1 MYNYNSIHKIIVVSI
16 VLVWTMFQFQSRKTE
31 ELNYEDGSYKRTGEL
46 KNGLNHGL
54 WTWYF
59 PNGQVQMKGN
69 FEMGQ
74 REGVWQTFDSLG
86 NLRVESYYIDNKLNG
101 KMLVLSEKGDTV
113 SVKEF
118 RDDEVIGY

>member
-1 MYNYNSIHKIIVVSI
+1 M
-16 VLVWTMFQFQSRKTE
+16 
-31 ELNYEDGSYKRTGEL
+31 NYEDGSYKRTGEL

-101 KMLVLSEKGDTV
+101 KMLVFSEDGDTV
-113 SVKEF
+113 SAKEF
-118 RDDEVIGY
+118 RNDEVIGY